1 MIVKDTTT
9 KKYQLICKGADSVML
24 DRIKFE
30 NNRKLKNLFEIVEED
45 LYTYSV
51 EGLRTLIIAQRAISK
66 EEYGT
71 FKKVYKHL
79 QV

>member
-1 MIVKDTTT
+1 MSVIVKDTIT
-9 KKYQLICKGADSVML
+9 KQYQLICKGADSVML

-51 EGLRTLIIAQRAISK
+51 EGLRTLIIA
-66 EEYGT
+66 
-71 FKKVYKHL
+71 
-79 QV
+79 